1 MKPKHNKGTVK
12 DADKGALIQG
22 STTCASQTTRAKPF
36 TGKVFYLD
44 LTSNKVAE
52 TLEDNIKLLGGT
64 VEKFFSKE
72 IKYLVTNKR
81 EAKYV
86 HCLRQ
91 DSPVPSPESGPSS
104 PQLCSNPHQPQS
116 LGDGSKS
123 SAQLQKQMA
132 AISRGKT
139 LVKKVVKEQ
148 ERIQMN
154 KILSNALEWGV
165 KILYLDDVISYVHKK
180 KKGISCQQPAPSVVK
195 TNMKN
200 ESTKCGFQKSKGR
213 IGKPFIKV
221 EDSSRHYRP
230 FYLRLTNAPEFNLTS
245 LPPCTPFCLE
255 DKEVVA
261 NGTHCQ
267 RVAKASAS
275 DERPNER
282 KKKKQGGFCECC
294 LVKYENITTH
304 LQSDRHKTFAK
315 SDKYLVVD
323 KLVSAMPCNF
333 NRSKIKRPKC
343 SVSSVLIA
351 PGPCV
356 ETNSPCAALQTRS
369 DGSRTPSMAP
379 NRRDCCFLPFTR
391 HQRMEKMLRPRWWI
405 SLLCVYGMMRVGLQS
420 ASEPPN
426 GDALSRLKSLRNSD
440 RFHEREDTVPVR
452 LLYSRHNHTQIGQ
465 EALSTRVR
473 DGSSSTQVNHVATAT
488 FQLDAFGRRFI
499 LDVEL
504 NHDLLSS
511 DYVERH
517 LSETGTA
524 VVTNGGEHCYYQGK
538 VRGISQSFVA
548 LSTCHGLHGLFFD
561 GNHTYKIEPRDQDGK
576 DT

>member
-356 ETNSPCAALQTRS
+356 ETKSRHEDGVDSKAKLDLDQFCLNSK
-369 DGSRTPSMAP
+369 RTEGLCSGPASTATSVLRTKK
-379 NRRDCCFLPFTR
+379 RRKAFAFLDTR
-391 HQRMEKMLRPRWWI
+391 HNPKRFATSSSQERGHLTMGELASPAGDIAVAQLSSQDTPAAGNVKREPETLHETKSERLTNLQAPPLALAHI
-405 SLLCVYGMMRVGLQS
+405 STENVVS
-420 ASEPPN
+420 
-426 GDALSRLKSLRNSD
+426 LK
-440 RFHEREDTVPVR
+440 E
-452 LLYSRHNHTQIGQ
+452 
-465 EALSTRVR
+465 
-473 DGSSSTQVNHVATAT
+473 GSSEAFVRKDKIKRKIKVYKRTRQRFSIEDAVSDSLMRLWEL
-488 FQLDAFGRRFI
+488 FQDSDEM
-499 LDVEL
+499 DVEF
-504 NHDLLSS
+504 
-511 DYVERH
+511 YGFE
-517 LSETGTA
+517 
-524 VVTNGGEHCYYQGK
+524 
-538 VRGISQSFVA
+538 
-548 LSTCHGLHGLFFD
+548 
-561 GNHTYKIEPRDQDGK
+561 
-576 DT
+576 